1 MQPRKSKCSPGNS
14 SAISIL
20 CFLFTFQFCYIYS
33 LIGLVWTTVQHCV
46 CLLSAQVQHVLLL
59 RSLAPVSALSCQ
71 LLLSFFSLNTSPRT
85 WRARLL
91 CAIITHTHTVCETM
105 CGCCL
110 AAGFA
115 FFLRLCGCLVTL
127 HRCVARCD
135 TAANCES
142 QLVSADCSPNSYINF
157 RIFFVHC
164 LCAVKCAV
172 FH

>member
-1 MQPRKSKCSPGNS
+1 MQSSKSKCSPGS
-14 SAISIL
+14 SFAISISL
-20 CFLFTFQFCYIYS
+20 SWYIYS
-33 LIGLVWTTVQHCV
+33 LIGLVWPTVRRVCV
-46 CLLSAQVQHVLLL
+46 CCQFRCSMSSSA
-59 RSLAPVSALSCQ
+59 AP
-71 LLLSFFSLNTSPRT
+71 
-85 WRARLL
+85 WRLL
-91 CAIITHTHTVCETM
+91 ALCPASCLFHSFRSTRHQGLDGLACFVQSAHTHTAIYGNV

-110 AAGFA
+110 AASFR
-115 FFLRLCGCLVTL
+115 FLRLCGCLVTL
-127 HRCVARCD
+127 QRCVARCD

>member
-1 MQPRKSKCSPGNS
+1 MISVKLLVLLYLLAYWPRLAHC
-14 SAISIL
+14 AT
-20 CFLFTFQFCYIYS
+20 CVS
-33 LIGLVWTTVQHCV
+33 LP
-46 CLLSAQVQHVLLL
+46 SAQVQHVLLCS
-59 RSLAPVSALSCQ
+59 SLAPVSAVSCQ
-71 LLLSFFSLNTSPRT
+71 LLVSFFLLNTSPRT

-91 CAIITHTHTVCETM
+91 CTINTHTHIHTAIYIWECVWVLPSCS
-105 CGCCL
+105 
-110 AAGFA
+110 FR
-115 FFLRLCGCLVTL
+115 FLRLCGCLVTL
-127 HRCVARCD
+127 QRCVARCD